1 MRLPSQ
7 LRELL
12 RTRIAASA
20 KGAQAAAGVRAL
32 KRLDRVLAAIP
43 APSPPSTPW
52 RSLDDVEA
60 YARACLDICGLGAW
74 EFGWDRAVRRL
85 GCCRVSRR
93 RITLSRYFA
102 AAHLDAEPVQIRD
115 TILHETA
122 HALAWEHARHAGH
135 GPLWKACC
143 RALGA
148 TPRAT
153 VAQCRD
159 FDPRPPRYRLQHR
172 DTGEVFREYARRP
185 HFRRGIKNMYMRNR
199 PDTLG
204 KLVLVAVDPREHA
217 S

>member
-1 MRLPSQ
+1 MRLPTA
-7 LRELL
+7 LRDLL
-12 RTRIAASA
+12 RSRLSASS
-20 KGAQAAAGVRAL
+20 KGVQAAAEVRAL
-32 KRLDRVLAAIP
+32 KRLDRALAAIP
-43 APSPPSTPW
+43 TPLPLPAPW
-52 RSLDDVEA
+52 QDVADVEA
-60 YARACLDICGLGAW
+60 YSRACLDICGLTAW
-74 EFGWDRAVRRL
+74 EFGWDRAVKRL

-102 AAHLDAEPVQIRD
+102 QAHLLAEPERIRD
-115 TILHETA
+115 TILHEIA

-135 GPLWKACC
+135 GALWKACC

-185 HFRRGIKNMYMRNR
+185 HFRRGLKYMYMRGR

-204 KLVLVAVDPREHA
+204 KLVLVAVEARTR
-217 S
+217 